1 MATIIDALLVTLGL
15 DVSGYQKGQRTAEES
30 LKKFGQTN
38 AAEAKRMD
46 AQAKAMGEGFDKV
59 KQDILSMTAAALGSK
74 GVVSFL
80 KTMSDGQAALAQKS
94 RDFGESSKTIDVIGH
109 AFKRLGGSAEGVQGL
124 FQNIHDAMTDASMG
138 KDSPVLSALNALGVT
153 VLDASGKT
161 RAMTDIIDE
170 LNRAFND
177 TKFTE
182 QQKIR
187 LGQMLSADPNTAN
200 VLRRSVA
207 EYQAAMDAAKKHSS
221 VTDQSAESAR
231 KLATAWAALGDDL
244 SIVGERIFSNA
255 IPALVTLT
263 KEVDRALEK
272 FLELDKKVGGAAS
285 TAAGVASA
293 AAAGGASIWSGAKIL
308 KLFSGASKAAAPAAA
323 EAAATAAPATSTAA
337 GGGWLMGLLSKM
349 APWMTGIGLGLH
361 HEELNSGEE
370 KELAKRWAGLDG
382 KKEGGD
388 QAARNPSPADAK
400 AILEGTEKKYGLPA
414 GMLEK
419 IWQIESNRG
428 KNMVGPVTKNGERA
442 TGHFQLMPDTAA
454 QYGLSRSDTFDLV
467 KSSEAAAKLLSSLLA
482 KYGGDLP
489 KALAGYNWGQGNL
502 DRLGV
507 DRMPQE
513 TRDYI
518 QKFQAMGA
526 RDAAEAKLVS
536 ALEMLRKTIEPLSA
550 ANRASGLHLG
560 VTDPHPA
567 QFAQLSQMTRMVGQ
581 PQSRALAQNVSTN
594 SSETHIATLVVN
606 SAATD
611 AAGIASDIRT
621 HLESSDRV
629 WGNRRGM
636 V

>member
-15 DVSGYQKGQRTAEES
+15 DVSGYERGQKKAGDS
-30 LKKFGQTN
+30 LKKFGDRSAEETKKIEAQT
-38 AAEAKRMD
+38 
-46 AQAKAMGEGFDKV
+46 KAMADGFGRI
-59 KQDILSMTAAALGSK
+59 KQDILGMTAAALGSK

-80 KTMSDGQAALAQKS
+80 KTMADGQAALAQKS

-187 LGQMLSADPNTAN
+187 LGQMLSADPNTSN

-207 EYQAAMDAAKKHSS
+207 EYQAAMDAAMKHSS

-323 EAAATAAPATSTAA
+323 EVAAAAAPATSSAA

-361 HEELNSGEE
+361 HGELNSGEE
-370 KELAKRWAGLDG
+370 KELAKRWAGV
-382 KKEGGD
+382 EGDKGARD
-388 QAARNPSPADAK
+388 KAGAPGWAVQRADSQALFGR
-400 AILEGTEKKYGLPA
+400 LEKQYSLPA
-414 GMLEK
+414 GMLDK
-419 IWQIESNRG
+419 IWSIESSRG
-428 KNMVGPVTKNGERA
+428 KNMVSPKGA
-442 TGHFQLMPDTAA
+442 TGHFGFMPKTAA
-454 QYGLSRSDTFDLV
+454 EYGMSREDTFDLV

-536 ALEMLRKTIEPLSA
+536 ALEMLRKTIEPLSGG
-550 ANRASGLHLG
+550 SITPGLSLAG
-560 VTDPHPA
+560 ADPRMA
-567 QFAQLSQMTRMVGQ
+567 QLTQLSQMARAGGQ
-581 PQSRALAQNVSTN
+581 PQSRVPAQNVSTN

-611 AAGIASDIRT
+611 APGIASDIRA

>member
-15 DVSGYQKGQRTAEES
+15 DVSSYERGQKKAGDS
-30 LKKFGQTN
+30 LKKFGDRSAEETKKIEAQT
-38 AAEAKRMD
+38 
-46 AQAKAMGEGFDKV
+46 KAMADGFGRI
-59 KQDILSMTAAALGSK
+59 KQDILGMTAAALGSK

-80 KTMSDGQAALAQKS
+80 KTMADGQAALAQKS

-293 AAAGGASIWSGAKIL
+293 AAAGGASIWSGTKIL

-323 EAAATAAPATSTAA
+323 EVAAAAAPATSSAA

-370 KELAKRWAGLDG
+370 KELAKRWAGV
-382 KKEGGD
+382 EGDKGARD
-388 QAARNPSPADAK
+388 KAGAPGRAVQRADSQALFGR
-400 AILEGTEKKYGLPA
+400 LEKQYSLPA
-414 GMLEK
+414 GMLDK
-419 IWQIESNRG
+419 IWSIESSRG
-428 KNMVGPVTKNGERA
+428 KNMVSPKGA
-442 TGHFQLMPDTAA
+442 TGHFGFMPKTAA
-454 QYGLSRSDTFDLV
+454 EYGMSREDTFDLV

-502 DRLGV
+502 DRFGV
-507 DRMPQE
+507 ERMPQE

-536 ALEMLRKTIEPLSA
+536 ALEMLRKTIEPLSGGPMMP
-550 ANRASGLHLG
+550 GLSLAG
-560 VTDPHPA
+560 ADPRMA
-567 QFAQLSQMTRMVGQ
+567 QLTQLSQMARAGGR
-581 PQSRALAQNVSTN
+581 PQSRVPAQNVSTN

-611 AAGIASDIRT
+611 APGIASDIRA

>member
-46 AQAKAMGEGFDKV
+46 AQAKAMGEGFNKV

-161 RAMTDIIDE
+161 RTMTDIIDE

-308 KLFSGASKAAAPAAA
+308 KLFSGASKAPAAA
-323 EAAATAAPATSTAA
+323 EVAAAAAPATSSAA

-370 KELAKRWAGLDG
+370 KELAKRWAGV
-382 KKEGGD
+382 EGDKSARDKAGAPGVTSQRAD
-388 QAARNPSPADAK
+388 SQALFGR
-400 AILEGTEKKYGLPA
+400 LEKQYSLPA
-414 GMLEK
+414 GMLDK
-419 IWQIESNRG
+419 IWSIESSRG
-428 KNMVGPVTKNGERA
+428 KNMVSPKGA
-442 TGHFQLMPDTAA
+442 TGHFGFMPRTAA
-454 QYGLSRSDTFDLV
+454 EYGMSREDTFDLV

-482 KYGGDLP
+482 KYGGALP

-536 ALEMLRKTIEPLSA
+536 ALEMLRKTIEPLSG
-550 ANRASGLHLG
+550 ANKASGLHLSG
-560 VTDPHPA
+560 TDPHPA

-581 PQSRALAQNVSTN
+581 PQSRAPAQNVSTN
-594 SSETHIATLVVN
+594 SSETHIANLVVN

-611 AAGIASDIRT
+611 AASIASDIRT
-621 HLESSDRV
+621 HLESSDRL